1 MLGFSAGG
9 HLTIMA
15 GTQYE
20 TKSYEPV
27 DEADK
32 LSCRPNFICPIYAAY
47 LGNGYKDDVVELGD
61 LVNVTKETPPTF
73 MAVTSDDNMR
83 GAQSALLFARL
94 LKHGVPAEIHSW
106 QKGGHGY
113 GLHKLGNACDGWED
127 DLKVWLNL
135 NGFLKHSEK

>member
-1 MLGFSAGG
+1 MCIRDS
-9 HLTIMA
+9 
-15 GTQYE
+15 
-20 TKSYEPV
+20 

-47 LGNGYKDDVVELGD
+47 LGNGYNDKVVELGD

-73 MAVTSDDNMR
+73 MAVTADDNMR

-94 LKHGVPAEIHSW
+94 LKFGVSAELHVW

-113 GLHKLGNACDGWED
+113 GLYKKGNACDGWED
-127 DLKVWLNL
+127 DLKVWLDL
-135 NGFLKHSEK
+135 NGFLDKK